1 METNYEVQS
10 PINSTL
16 NDKTGKKKKKTK
28 YDLSHETRMN
38 KPNVK

>member
-16 NDKTGKKKKKTK
+16 NDKTGKKEEK
-28 YDLSHETRMN
+28 N
-38 KPNVK
+38 KI